1 MGTSEYFVMR
11 FCSLSRGMQYAWN
24 GTISSLDLAGFM
36 AVRITAIKE
45 KRVIIRGSFILVME
59 SQFMSDFTYE

>member
-11 FCSLSRGMQYAWN
+11 VCSLSSGMQYAWN

-36 AVRITAIKE
+36 AVRMTAIKE
-45 KRVIIRGSFILVME
+45 KRVSIRGSFILVME
-59 SQFMSDFTYE
+59 SQLVGDFTYD

>member
-1 MGTSEYFVMR
+1 
-11 FCSLSRGMQYAWN
+11 
-24 GTISSLDLAGFM
+24 LDLAGFM
-36 AVRITAIKE
+36 AVRMTAIKE